1 MVTIENGCKEDIQLI
16 QHLASKVWEPTYREI
31 LSSEQL
37 EYMFEMMY
45 SSEALQR
52 QMEEGQHFLIC
63 YDDEV
68 PLAFASFQSQ
78 PNASKVK
85 IHKLY
90 VLTEAQG
97 KGLGRVLLN
106 EVATH
111 AKAAGIPKITL
122 NVNRYNKAFEFYTK
136 EGFFKAGEEDIHIGN
151 GYLMEDYIMEKLI
164 V

>member
-1 MVTIENGCKEDIQLI
+1 MVTIENGRKEDIGLI

-45 SSEALQR
+45 SKEALQR

-68 PLAFASFQSQ
+68 PLAFASFQSMCVD
-78 PNASKVK
+78 KVK

-90 VLTEAQG
+90 VLPEAQG
-97 KGLGRVLLN
+97 KGLGRVMLN

-111 AKAAGIPKITL
+111 AKAAGISIITL
-122 NVNRYNKAFEFYTK
+122 NVNRYNKAFEFYIK
-136 EGFFKAGEEDIHIGN
+136 EGFYKAGEEDINIGN

>member
-1 MVTIENGCKEDIQLI
+1 MVTIENGRKEDIGLI
-16 QHLASKVWEPTYREI
+16 QHLASKIWAPTYREI

-68 PLAFASFQSQ
+68 PLAFASFQSMGGD
-78 PNASKVK
+78 KVK

-90 VLTEAQG
+90 VLPEAQG

-122 NVNRYNKAFEFYTK
+122 NVNRYNKAFEFYIK
-136 EGFFKAGEEDIHIGN
+136 EGFYKAGEEDINIGN